1 MTNRDPVRAA
11 LLNLIPVP
19 IPLGHAYLD
28 RGNLIGALV
37 ARCVAFGL
45 GVFLIVVGWGAC
57 ELNWGGGCD
66 VVDVTVV
73 WWFLAAVPV
82 VVVLA
87 FNAVSAFG
95 LAEEAQA
102 DDEAFRKRA
111 ERFH

>member
-1 MTNRDPVRAA
+1 MKNRDPVRAA

-19 IPLGHAYLD
+19 IPVGHTHLD
-28 RGNLIGALV
+28 KGDIFWAIF

-45 GVFLIVVGWGAC
+45 GAFLIIVGWGAC
-57 ELNWGGGCD
+57 ELNSGGGCD
-66 VVDVTVV
+66 VWDVTVV

-102 DDEAFRKRA
+102 DDEAFHRRPD
-111 ERFH
+111 RF

>member
-1 MTNRDPVRAA
+1 MKKLWLAA

-19 IPLGHAYLD
+19 IPLGHTYLD
-28 RGNLIGALV
+28 RGDIFWAIF

-45 GVFLIVVGWGAC
+45 GAFLIVVGWVAC
-57 ELNWGGGCD
+57 EFNWGGGCGVGD
-66 VVDVTVV
+66 VAVV